1 MRLWPF
7 ARASIPATFR
17 PITPGR
23 GPFPTSTTWFFSVPA
38 DHHPILRS
46 HVPWSM
52 YLPVGGTRPGRTRVV
67 WSIRCRALDP
77 FRYQPLA
84 APFVPSGSRVC
95 DVGGSMY
102 CTIGEFG
109 VGARKVPRYSS
120 SNPVPDIVAPA
131 RLHTEASVL
140 HLAAPFIPAGEEWGA
155 WKWRMGRILLLNSNP
170 NPNPRHIQAPCN
182 VILDRLDPDNHRQR
196 CESRI
201 PGSMVQT
208 PPLCPRHLHIGP

>member
-23 GPFPTSTTWFFSVPA
+23 GPFPTSTTWFFFVPA

-46 HVPWSM
+46 HVPWST

-67 WSIRCRALDP
+67 WSLRCRALDP

-109 VGARKVPRYSS
+109 GGARKVPRYSS

-155 WKWRMGRILLLNSNP
+155 SRTGNGENP
-170 NPNPRHIQAPCN
+170 APEFKSKSKSKAHPSTVQRDPR
-182 VILDRLDPDNHRQR
+182 
-196 CESRI
+196 S
-201 PGSMVQT
+201 
-208 PPLCPRHLHIGP
+208 PRSGQSSTTV